1 LSDLEVDVAV
11 EVVSWEMD
19 VRLGG
24 VCSVGDASFLLE
36 LKGMSSSGNY
46 VVLIYF
52 VSISSVIFAKRWKNS
67 LGYVDSQHNRN
78 V

>member
-1 LSDLEVDVAV
+1 VAV

-36 LKGMSSSGNY
+36 
-46 VVLIYF
+46 F